1 MPGFLASRSKIRSV
15 FLRALET
22 ICSVSLYPKQKPGL
36 FFCEH
41 WKRHAWISCIQ
52 IKNQVCFLASI
63 GNDML
68 GLFVSKTKTR
78 CVFLRALQK
87 MFGYLHAKTKIT
99 CIFLTKT
106 KNTSYFSNDSS
117 PRTGSFTTATCFL
130 GFQNHK
136 HTYRGRSTIMI
147 PSTLTPRT
155 TYCYHWTLL
164 V

>member
-1 MPGFLASRSKIRSV
+1 MLARKLHSWISCIQNNHQICSLASIENNMPGFPIFRPKIRSV
-15 FLRALET
+15 FLRALKT
-22 ICSVSLYPKQKPGL
+22 TCLDFLYPDQKSGL

-99 CIFLTKT
+99 CIFL
-106 KNTSYFSNDSS
+106 N
-117 PRTGSFTTATCFL
+117 
-130 GFQNHK
+130 QNHK
-136 HTYRGRSTIMI
+136 YII
-147 PSTLTPRT
+147 FFQ
-155 TYCYHWTLL
+155 
-164 V
+164 